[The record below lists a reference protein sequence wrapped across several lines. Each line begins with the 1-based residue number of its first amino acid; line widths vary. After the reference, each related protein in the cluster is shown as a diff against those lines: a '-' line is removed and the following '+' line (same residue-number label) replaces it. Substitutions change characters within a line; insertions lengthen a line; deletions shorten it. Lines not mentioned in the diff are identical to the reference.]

1 MRLPAPMLAA
11 RLLARLTLAPLQHLH
26 LLQHL
31 RPPPRS

>member
-1 MRLPAPMLAA
+1 MLAA
-11 RLLARLTLAPLQHLH
+11 HLLARLTLAPLQHLPRLH